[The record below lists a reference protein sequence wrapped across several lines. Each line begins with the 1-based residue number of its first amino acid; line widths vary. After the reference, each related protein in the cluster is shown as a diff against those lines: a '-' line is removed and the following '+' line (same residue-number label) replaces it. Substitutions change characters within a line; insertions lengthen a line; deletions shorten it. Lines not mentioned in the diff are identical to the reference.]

1 MAADWSRQLI
11 GPIPLPNGSSLRSLK
26 DAAECILAIPETP
39 ASRVAAERIIEAAL
53 NGGNMFAAHASIR
66 LAVFKAAQSA
76 AASAKLSI
84 PGRQG

>member
-11 GPIPLPNGSSLRSLK
+11 APIPLPNGSSLRSLE

-39 ASRVAAERIIEAAL
+39 SSRVAAERIIDAAL

-66 LAVFKAAQSA
+66 LAVFKATQWA
-76 AASAKLSI
+76 ANARPSKT
-84 PGRQG
+84 PR